1 MIARKKIKIK
11 INNGNVILYNM
22 TCVSNELERCLLS
35 YSPLKVIMTFE
46 CNLWCVFV
54 FKLRSHYFVCVFFSL
69 EEEEFFL

>member
-1 MIARKKIKIK
+1 
-11 INNGNVILYNM
+11 M